1 MLVGLIVAV
10 FFIII
15 LNIFLKK
22 RRNKKLYNT
31 FENWN
36 WWLTVSDL
44 EFIPFFYGKVIKKT
58 DDYQFAIVGCL
69 ERNCLDDCSLNKLE
83 IKFGP
88 LPSLI
93 LCKCIIVDA
102 SGVSFSG
109 IEDVDKIKNIYHKIP
124 SEHSKCVNI
133 IIQDGDIIILEDNK
147 DIENFGKLWR
157 STDLKQVKNDDENK
171 FKNYFIN

>member
-1 MLVGLIVAV
+1 MFFGLIVAI

-15 LNIFLKK
+15 SNIFLKK
-22 RRNKKLYNT
+22 RRNKKFYKT

-58 DDYQFAIVGCL
+58 DDYQFAIFGCL
-69 ERNCLDDCSLNKLE
+69 ERNCFDDCSLNKLE

-93 LCKCIIVDA
+93 LCKCIIIDA
-102 SGVSFSG
+102 SGLSFSR
-109 IEDVDKIKNIYHKIP
+109 IEDADKIKNIYHKIP
-124 SEHSKCVNI
+124 SEHAKFINI
-133 IIQDGDIIILEDNK
+133 FIQNGDIIIPENNK
-147 DIENFGKLWR
+147 DIENFEKLWR
-157 STDLKQVKNDDENK
+157 STDLKPVKNDDESK